1 MSASVPAGS
10 VTAADAA
17 ACSSRSYE
25 VQLLA
30 GRVEACAEQV
40 DAVQARLRQLQ
51 LMDWQSPAGLAYRSS
66 LGTQAVSLS
75 RARERALAA
84 SLAVRL
90 VVGDSFPGWSLFVA
104 PLIEAA
110 LWPVASVLMLAP
122 QRRPPDPDKNRP
134 L

>member
-1 MSASVPAGS
+1 MSASVTAGS
-10 VTAADAA
+10 VTAADSA

-40 DAVQARLRQLQ
+40 DAVQARLGQLQ

-84 SLAVRL
+84 SLAVRRHSVQVARSAL
-90 VVGDSFPGWSLFVA
+90 PAAAGDY
-104 PLIEAA
+104 
-110 LWPVASVLMLAP
+110 
-122 QRRPPDPDKNRP
+122 
-134 L
+134 